1 MGMFFLLGNKKP
13 NPDIWDAN
21 NRKERAEKINAH
33 TQTHRFTQNQRYVHR
48 VVAIFIMTTITGVTG
63 IISIY
68 IYTALLLGLHMW
80 EITIKIMGHLN
91 CTQTPE
97 IPPIIVRTPT
107 LFDLGPHGPRLRGT
121 LFTSGANPWH
131 NLHIRSCST
140 YILSLSDFWVKY
152 TIFNSTFI

>member
-1 MGMFFLLGNKKP
+1 VGMFFLLGNKKP

-68 IYTALLLGLHMW
+68 IYCSITWATHVGNYNKDHGASKLHSN
-80 EITIKIMGHLN
+80 TGNTPNN
-91 CTQTPE
+91 CTDTNF
-97 IPPIIVRTPT
+97 VR
-107 LFDLGPHGPRLRGT
+107 
-121 LFTSGANPWH
+121 SGASW
-131 NLHIRSCST
+131 S
-140 YILSLSDFWVKY
+140 
-152 TIFNSTFI
+152 